1 MPNWCANTVNIIH
14 EDPAMIVRARSA
26 FEAGKFLNEFI
37 PIPESLNIV
46 SGSVPVAE
54 EAAHEAQKAANIE
67 AHGYKDWYDF
77 SVNEWGTKWDIGGS
91 DGNATDIPDGNGV
104 VRGLS
109 LSFDSAWAP
118 PITAYERLM
127 EHGFKIEAW
136 YYEPGMA
143 FCGKWEDGVD
153 DYYEYSGMN
162 SDEVADTLPPEL
174 DEMFCISE
182 SMADWESEQENE
194 DIDLDGGLSAV
205 NEQENENE

>member
-1 MPNWCANTVNIIH
+1 MPNWCNNTLNISH
-14 EDPAMIVRARSA
+14 EDPAMIARAKKA
-26 FEAGKFLNEFI
+26 YAEGKLLEEF
-37 PIPESLNIV
+37 
-46 SGSVPVAE
+46 VPFPTGE
-54 EAAHEAQKAANIE
+54 WDYN
-67 AHGYKDWYDF
+67 WC
-77 SVNEWGTKWDIGGS
+77 VNEWGTKWDIGGG
-91 DGNATDIPDGNGV
+91 DAHMVEQDANGIV
-104 VRGLS
+104 FN
-109 LSFDSAWAP
+109 FDSAWAP

-205 NEQENENE
+205 NEQEQK

>member
-14 EDPAMIVRARSA
+14 EDPAMIVRARGA
-26 FEAGKFLNEFI
+26 FEAGRLLEEFI
-37 PIPESLNIV
+37 PCPT
-46 SGSVPVAE
+46 PD
-54 EAAHEAQKAANIE
+54 
-67 AHGYKDWYDF
+67 DWY
-77 SVNEWGTKWDIGGS
+77 NWNIANWGTKWDVGGS

-153 DYYEYSGMN
+153 DYYEYGDMN
-162 SDEVADTLPPEL
+162 SDEVAAALPSEL

-205 NEQENENE
+205 NEQEKE